1 MCGHDLVCRTRLQGS
16 ELGLKAGSNSLGSA
30 ITMTRRPDD
39 RLGPQRLSR
48 SFLARYRRTSAGA
61 DENDKCENRM
71 QLTFG
76 RARPSVC
83 PYGLDSGHYFSHVPN
98 GRSGSSSA
106 DHLRQHAA
114 HLPPFTSACYGHFSG
129 RSEPDSGPAKPV
141 LRQKHRRLP
150 PTTFAPGFLRVRP
163 SRTRKGRWPPPSDV
177 HAEALRVMQTCT
189 LSRLKK
195 LQ

>member
-114 HLPPFTSACYGHFSG
+114 HLPPFSIGMLRSFQRPLRARQRTCEAGLASETSTLAPHNVRAWLSA
-129 RSEPDSGPAKPV
+129 SPAEPHAKRKV
-141 LRQKHRRLP
+141 AA
-150 PTTFAPGFLRVRP
+150 TF
-163 SRTRKGRWPPPSDV
+163 
-177 HAEALRVMQTCT
+177 
-189 LSRLKK
+189 
-195 LQ
+195 